1 MLGIASTA
9 TALAHG
15 AALRPHRAHI
25 AAVHPKPAATLT
37 AKLDR
42 ALNCPTV
49 QYDRVRVTR
58 LEQAYR
64 CGLSKPARGQLLRVY
79 DQAIPV
85 LDATSGTRGLSSPR
99 LPSHDIDRPKAWRR
113 SASQLPASTNQQS
126 SELTWPQK
134 LAWRITLC
142 CPKPVFGTKYVD
154 TSPCYWQAREVPPNS
169 LAPRRPAPIGAS
181 SRSLH
186 RSRRPAG
193 RVPASARSGQSAGL
207 DTTAEH
213 GITRQARPRYVDPD
227 GQLRPEGE
235 KLLRR
240 SGSGAE
246 PGQDEA

>member
-154 TSPCYWQAREVPPNS
+154 TSPCYWQAREVLPNS
-169 LAPRRPAPIGAS
+169 LAPRWPGTHRWLLPISPKVTPPGWQGAGQRAFWPKCWPGYHGRARHHPPGTPSVCGSGRPAQ
-181 SRSLH
+181 
-186 RSRRPAG
+186 AG
-193 RVPASARSGQSAGL
+193 G
-207 DTTAEH
+207 
-213 GITRQARPRYVDPD
+213 
-227 GQLRPEGE
+227 
-235 KLLRR
+235 
-240 SGSGAE
+240 
-246 PGQDEA
+246 